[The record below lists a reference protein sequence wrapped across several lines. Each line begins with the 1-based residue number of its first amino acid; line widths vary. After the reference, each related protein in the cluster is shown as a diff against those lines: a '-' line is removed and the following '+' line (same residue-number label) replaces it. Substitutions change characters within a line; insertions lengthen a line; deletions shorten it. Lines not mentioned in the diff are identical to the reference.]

1 LLEALILSLLFRD
14 LGLLPELREKY
25 RGEYHPAD
33 HAQAGA
39 YFVEKEK
46 FGLRYGKDEKVQG
59 YLTVLVR
66 YHNLFHHMI
75 RGSSRSMLFRRWLI
89 SRTKTFWTPFF

>member
-1 LLEALILSLLFRD
+1 L
-14 LGLLPELREKY
+14 
-25 RGEYHPAD
+25 
-33 HAQAGA
+33 
-39 YFVEKEK
+39 VEKEK

-75 RGSSRSMLFRRWLI
+75 RGEFSFYAVRRWLI
-89 SRTKTFWTPFF
+89 SRTKTSWTPFF